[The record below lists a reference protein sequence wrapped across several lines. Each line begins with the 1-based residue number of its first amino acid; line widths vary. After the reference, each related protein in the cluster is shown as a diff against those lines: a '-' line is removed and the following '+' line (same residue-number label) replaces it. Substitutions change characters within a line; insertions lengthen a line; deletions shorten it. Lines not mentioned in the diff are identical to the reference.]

1 MFWMDRQ
8 RKLCLNSRR
17 PCVSSQAPWRFIL
30 DLGSEAHAFA
40 VLCPFWKD
48 LNLDE
53 VVKGR
58 IEAKYH
64 HTAMPYLFLLTI
76 S

>member
-1 MFWMDRQ
+1 M
-8 RKLCLNSRR
+8 
-17 PCVSSQAPWRFIL
+17 L
-30 DLGSEAHAFA
+30 DLGSEARAFA